1 MALLV
6 SNRVLLSDIG
16 KKLTSKNRNKQEL
29 NWYTGGI
36 YLCTHFLN
44 HGRIAGE
51 IEEEC
56 KRRKIPFKTIFVKER
71 PVVKG
76 VVTERDGG
84 PYDYEVRKVAIPQSP
99 ETTALEKKELVDWAI
114 TTFNTGLKLYCNAVW
129 IQPSCEVDPKDVDE
143 KSGIETHWVK
153 FL

>member
-1 MALLV
+1 M
-6 SNRVLLSDIG
+6 SSRVLLSDIG
-16 KKLTSKNRNKQEL
+16 KNLTSQNRNKQEL

-44 HGRIAGE
+44 HGRIADK

-56 KRRKIPFKTIFVKER
+56 KRRKIPFKTIFVKEQ

-84 PYDYEVRKVAIPQSP
+84 PYPYEVRKVAIPQSP
-99 ETTALEKKELVDWAI
+99 ETTALEKKELADWAI
-114 TTFNTGLKLYCNAVW
+114 TTFNTGLKLYCHAVW
-129 IQPSCEVDPKDVDE
+129 IQPSCEVDPIDVDE
-143 KSGIETHWVK
+143 KSGIVTHRVK
-153 FL
+153 YL